1 MNNLAKLNYYTDKK
15 YGIKL
20 CSVTVYTKSN
30 DYTSVLPPPES
41 DWRHKLCH
49 NLTQW
54 VNQGIF

>member
-30 DYTSVLPPPES
+30 DYTSVLPPP
-41 DWRHKLCH
+41 
-49 NLTQW
+49 
-54 VNQGIF
+54 NQIDVINYVTT